1 MRKALSALLSFYGR
15 SIDRARQTAAAFLVG
30 LGIGSFLVGP
40 AALALVFPGQ
50 YAPRYFPTQQTHY
63 ERHLI
68 NITSTACTADTA
80 QNTALFSA
88 GSCSIRIGALPYN
101 AFVVRAA
108 LQITTAC
115 NAATT
120 CTVALGTASG
130 GAQLLAAQSILA
142 AAGTAVLTPAVA
154 ATAGILSTGN
164 NTTASG
170 ANGGF
175 DLFATIAQT
184 GAAATAGTVVVIL
197 EYFGPND
204 GGCLPNVP
212 MASTAGPC

>member
-1 MRKALSALLSFYGR
+1 MRNLFNRLAQRVRDSLIAG
-15 SIDRARQTAAAFLVG
+15 IVG
-30 LGIGSFLVGP
+30 LGIGSFLIGP

-63 ERHLI
+63 ERHII
-68 NITSTACTADTA
+68 NITSTSCSADTA
-80 QNTALFSA
+80 QNVALFSA

-120 CTVALGTASG
+120 CTAALGTASG

-142 AAGTAVLTPAVA
+142 AAGTGVLTPAVA
-154 ATAGILSTGN
+154 ATAGIVSTGN

-184 GAAATAGTVVVIL
+184 GTAATAGTVVVVL
-197 EYFGPND
+197 EYYGPND
-204 GGCLPNVP
+204 GGCTQVP

>member
-1 MRKALSALLSFYGR
+1 MPNLFKRLVT
-15 SIDRARQTAAAFLVG
+15 RARDAVIGGMVG
-30 LGIGSFLVGP
+30 AGIASLLLGP

-63 ERHLI
+63 ERHII
-68 NITSTACTADTA
+68 NITSTSCQADTA
-80 QNTALFSA
+80 QNIALFAA

-108 LQITTAC
+108 LQIPTAC
-115 NAATT
+115 NAGTT
-120 CTVALGTASG
+120 CTLAVGTASA

-142 AAGTAVLTPAVA
+142 AAGTGVLVPAVA

-164 NTTASG
+164 SITATG

-175 DLFATIAQT
+175 DLYATIAQT
-184 GAAATAGTVVVIL
+184 GTAATAGTVVFVL
-197 EYFGPND
+197 EYYGPND
-204 GGCLPNVP
+204 GGCFPNVA